1 MSEIANPHDSFFKDL
16 MARPEM
22 AADFLANYL
31 PPEVASELDV
41 TAPEL
46 VKDSFVDAELQ
57 PHLSDLLYRVRLK
70 SGGEAYVYVLFEH
83 KSRPDA
89 WVGFQLFR
97 YKARIWEPMAQR
109 KMQKLPP
116 IFPLVLYHGRT
127 RWRAKRN
134 FGALIEWQGAEA
146 LRKYTPEFEYHL
158 IDLSAFSEA
167 EIKGEVFLRVG
178 LLLLKYIFSEGL
190 LPKLPEILALLPVPE
205 QNALE
210 YLRTVLYYLSK
221 GTGKV
226 TESEFALALKQAF
239 PKEGERAMQTMID
252 VWIQEGQQKG
262 TAALTLRL
270 LQRLFGAVDD
280 ETEARIRALSFEQ
293 LEQLG
298 EALLDFNQPDD
309 LATWLREHAM
319 NGSPAITQ
327 G

>member
-16 MARPEM
+16 LARPEM

-31 PPEVASELDV
+31 PPEVAAELDV

-70 SGGEAYVYVLFEH
+70 SGGEAYVYALFEH
-83 KSRPDA
+83 KSGPDA

-97 YKARIWEPMAQR
+97 YKARIWERMAQR
-109 KMQKLPP
+109 KTEKLPP

-134 FGALIEWQGAEA
+134 FSALIEWQDAEA

-178 LLLLKYIFSEGL
+178 LLLLKYIFSTGL
-190 LPKLPEILALLPVPE
+190 LPRLPEILALLPVPE
-205 QNALE
+205 QSALE
-210 YLRTVLYYLSK
+210 YLRTILYYLSK

-226 TESEFALALKQAF
+226 TVSQFAAALNQAF
-239 PKEGERAMQTMID
+239 PKEGEKAMQTMID
-252 VWIQEGQQKG
+252 VWIHEGEQKGERKGRQEGVL
-262 TAALTLRL
+262 ALTLRQ
-270 LQRLFGAVDD
+270 LQIRVGALDAG
-280 ETEARIRALSFEQ
+280 TEARIRALSVEQ

-298 EALLDFNQPDD
+298 EALLDFNTPDD
-309 LATWLREHAM
+309 LTEWLRAR
-319 NGSPAITQ
+319 ITN
-327 G
+327 